1 MEVFH
6 KALQVGMLK
15 LEISIIDRSNTILY
29 VSPEEYQQ
37 VLLNPYSVTL
47 TARDEEDKRIWQTP
61 VMDDQGNIK
70 YYSTISLAIEDARN
84 KLGESGEGLEYD
96 EATGETQLK
105 ILLIE
110 DVPEDI
116 ELMSMTLKKAGLDF
130 QIKPV
135 DTQEE
140 FAEAL
145 TQYKADIILS
155 DHATPQFNS
164 LEALSMARK
173 VNPVIPFIVVS
184 GGVSEVQAGNFIRQ
198 GVNDYVLKSDLHRLP
213 LAIQKAIRHGN
224 NSLATR
230 EELLSKVEELTR
242 TNKELE
248 NMIYGVA
255 HNLRSPLNSV
265 LGLLDLARQEGISL
279 SKNLSHY
286 FQMMESSIRKL
297 DTSIN
302 DVLKLAK
309 NARHETALE
318 KIDFGKLLE
327 DTLEQMKFMKGFDR
341 LRKQLDVTQ
350 ACLFYSDSYRV
361 STVLNN
367 LLSNA
372 IKYMDNSKPDPFV
385 HVTVDI
391 TREQA
396 LIHIKDNGI
405 GINKTYLSKIFS
417 MFYRATSQS
426 EGTGLGLYLVKD
438 TIQTLKGTIEIES
451 HEGKG
456 TSFMI
461 SLPNQCDT
469 IWS

>member
-1 MEVFH
+1 
-6 KALQVGMLK
+6 
-15 LEISIIDRSNTILY
+15 
-29 VSPEEYQQ
+29 
-37 VLLNPYSVTL
+37 
-47 TARDEEDKRIWQTP
+47 
-61 VMDDQGNIK
+61 
-70 YYSTISLAIEDARN
+70 
-84 KLGESGEGLEYD
+84 
-96 EATGETQLK
+96 
-105 ILLIE
+105 
-110 DVPEDI
+110 
-116 ELMSMTLKKAGLDF
+116 
-130 QIKPV
+130 
-135 DTQEE
+135 
-140 FAEAL
+140 
-145 TQYKADIILS
+145 
-155 DHATPQFNS
+155 
-164 LEALSMARK
+164 
-173 VNPVIPFIVVS
+173 
-184 GGVSEVQAGNFIRQ
+184 
-198 GVNDYVLKSDLHRLP
+198 
-213 LAIQKAIRHGN
+213 
-224 NSLATR
+224 LATR
-230 EELLSKVEELTR
+230 EELLSKIEELSR

-265 LGLLDLARQEGISL
+265 LGLLDLAKQEGISL
-279 SKNLSHY
+279 SKNLAHY

-309 NARHETALE
+309 NARHETVLE
-318 KIDFGKLLE
+318 KIDFRKLLE

-372 IKYMDNSKPDPFV
+372 VKYMDNSKSDPFV

-469 IWS
+469 MWS